1 MFDQLMMFES
11 IARANV
17 HTKNTKAWAA
27 VAAVTPYGRRMVHS
41 RGSPLCLPWTR
52 WSDVLKTL
60 RFIDAATHRS
70 FAVQIL
76 RGRKIEGVG
85 RDERLQEEEKQGRKQ
100 PAGMITLWQPMSV
113 PNTWRPASF

>member
-1 MFDQLMMFES
+1 MFES
-11 IARANV
+11 IAQELMYTSELKGLGCSGRGG
-17 HTKNTKAWAA
+17 
-27 VAAVTPYGRRMVHS
+27 TPFGAQSIHS

-85 RDERLQEEEKQGRKQ
+85 RDERLQEKEKQGRKQ